1 MRRLV
6 PGMSAFR
13 KSRALIQICML
24 ARAVPAPAAEQ
35 TGSALYTLDAA
46 LTVTAKLSALPNGD
60 CILWAGFTPETVLLS
75 GENGSCTADLSVPGT
90 ITALPGGDAILADAL
105 LPWKNGG
112 YAAFRH
118 ESAGQ
123 MALALYDSS
132 LKKTAERTFG
142 SDYSSTLESL
152 QSYIALPEKN
162 LLGFAADDSYCLYAE
177 KQRRDRIL
185 PERIPD

>member
-24 ARAVPAPAAEQ
+24 ARAVPLRPRNRPAARFIRSTPLLPSRQ
-35 TGSALYTLDAA
+35 SSPRFRTA
-46 LTVTAKLSALPNGD
+46 TVS
-60 CILWAGFTPETVLLS
+60 S
-75 GENGSCTADLSVPGT
+75 GRASRRKPCCSPARTDPAPPISPVRGT
-90 ITALPGGDAILADAL
+90 ITAVPGGDAILADAL

-142 SDYSSTLESL
+142 RSTQQCARKSAKL
-152 QSYIALPEKN
+152 YRPAGEKPSR
-162 LLGFAADDSYCLYAE
+162 LC
-177 KQRRDRIL
+177 R
-185 PERIPD
+185 